1 MSAVVDTA
9 APQTP
14 DSVRVPGEEEQEF
27 RAVVDTAALQTP
39 DSVRVPGE
47 EEQEFR
53 AVVDTAAL
61 HPAAGAHRGDAS
73 ATQEGR

>member
-1 MSAVVDTA
+1 MS
-9 APQTP
+9 
-14 DSVRVPGEEEQEF
+14 
-27 RAVVDTAALQTP
+27 AVVDTAALQTP